1 MEKTLMVL
9 DKINTPEDLRGLSAE
24 EMNLLSAEIRDLILK
39 KVNTT
44 GGHLGPNLGMV
55 EAQLHF
61 TGCLILLLINSY
73 LMFLT
78 SVIRIK
84 F

>member
-44 GGHLGPNLGMV
+44 GGHMGPNLRHGR
-55 EAQLHF
+55 
-61 TGCLILLLINSY
+61 GNNC
-73 LMFLT
+73 T
-78 SVIRIK
+78 SQGV
-84 F
+84 

>member
-39 KVNTT
+39 KVNNRRAS
-44 GGHLGPNLGMV
+44 GAEFRHGRGNN
-55 EAQLHF
+55 
-61 TGCLILLLINSY
+61 C
-73 LMFLT
+73 T
-78 SVIRIK
+78 SQGV
-84 F
+84 

>member
-39 KVNTT
+39 KVNRKLY
-44 GGHLGPNLGMV
+44 H
-55 EAQLHF
+55 
-61 TGCLILLLINSY
+61 
-73 LMFLT
+73 
-78 SVIRIK
+78 IRH
-84 F
+84 